1 MKTCKC
7 CVKIVIELKVDDKFA
22 KDYPE
27 MCDMFL
33 NMYNRINELE
43 YKNAEL
49 KYDLERYEKAEL
61 ANGATRKFVN
71 DNTFVIYYMGK
82 YLKDIGAI

>member
-7 CVKIVIELKVDDKFA
+7 CVRIVIELKVDDKFI

-27 MCDMFL
+27 MFDIIL
-33 NMYNRINELE
+33 DLYNRINELE
-43 YKNAEL
+43 YQNTLLKTEL
-49 KYDLERYEKAEL
+49 KQYEKAEL

-71 DNTFVIYYMGK
+71 DNMFVINYMGK

>member
-7 CVKIVIELKVDDKFA
+7 CVRIVIELKVDDRFA

-27 MCDMFL
+27 MYDMIM
-33 NMYNRINELE
+33 NMYSRINELE

-49 KYDLERYEKAEL
+49 KYDLERYAKADL
-61 ANGATRKFVN
+61 ANQAIIKFVN
-71 DNTFVIYYMGK
+71 DNMFVINYMDK
-82 YLKDIGAI
+82 YLRDIGAI

>member
-7 CVKIVIELKVDDKFA
+7 CVRIVIELKVDDKFQN
-22 KDYPE
+22 DYPK
-27 MCDMFL
+27 MYDML
-33 NMYNRINELE
+33 INMFNRVNELE
-43 YKNAEL
+43 YQNAKL

-71 DNTFVIYYMGK
+71 DNMFVINYIGK
-82 YLKDIGAI
+82 YLRDIGAI

>member
-1 MKTCKC
+1 M
-7 CVKIVIELKVDDKFA
+7 DDKFA

-27 MCDMFL
+27 MYDMIMD
-33 NMYNRINELE
+33 MYSRINELE

-49 KYDLERYEKAEL
+49 KYQLERYEKAEL

-71 DNTFVIYYMGK
+71 DNMFVIYYMGK
-82 YLKDIGAI
+82 YLKDIGTI

>member
-1 MKTCKC
+1 M
-7 CVKIVIELKVDDKFA
+7 DKFA

-27 MCDMFL
+27 MFDMFL
-33 NMYNRINELE
+33 NMFNRINELKE
-43 YKNAEL
+43 QNDYL
-49 KYDLERYEKAEL
+49 KYQLERYEKAEL

-71 DNTFVIYYMGK
+71 DNMFVINYMDK

>member
-1 MKTCKC
+1 M
-7 CVKIVIELKVDDKFA
+7 DDKFA

-27 MCDMFL
+27 MYDMIMD
-33 NMYNRINELE
+33 MYSRINELE

-49 KYDLERYEKAEL
+49 KYQLERYEKAEV

-71 DNTFVIYYMGK
+71 DNIFVIYYMGK

>member
-1 MKTCKC
+1 M
-7 CVKIVIELKVDDKFA
+7 DDKFV

-27 MCDMFL
+27 MFDMFL

-43 YKNAEL
+43 YQNAKL
-49 KYDLERYEKAEL
+49 KYYLERYEKAEL

-71 DNTFVIYYMGK
+71 DNMFVINYMDK

>member
-1 MKTCKC
+1 M
-7 CVKIVIELKVDDKFA
+7 DDKFL

-27 MCDMFL
+27 MFDIIL
-33 NMYNRINELE
+33 DLYNRINELE
-43 YKNAEL
+43 YQNTLLKTEL
-49 KYDLERYEKAEL
+49 KQYEKAEL

-71 DNTFVIYYMGK
+71 DNMFVINYMDK

>member
-1 MKTCKC
+1 MY
-7 CVKIVIELKVDDKFA
+7 DKFA

-27 MCDMFL
+27 MFDMFL
-33 NMYNRINELE
+33 NMFNRINELE
-43 YKNAEL
+43 FKNAEL
-49 KYDLERYEKAEL
+49 KDDLERYKKAEL

-71 DNTFVIYYMGK
+71 DNMFVINYMGK

>member
-1 MKTCKC
+1 M
-7 CVKIVIELKVDDKFA
+7 DDKFA

-27 MCDMFL
+27 MFDMFINL
-33 NMYNRINELE
+33 YNRINKLE
-43 YKNAEL
+43 DQNAIL
-49 KYDLERYEKAEL
+49 KFELERYEKAEL

-71 DNTFVIYYMGK
+71 DNTFVIYCMGK

>member
-7 CVKIVIELKVDDKFA
+7 CVKVVIELKVDDKFV

-27 MCDMFL
+27 MFDIIL
-33 NMYNRINELE
+33 DIYNRINELE
-43 YKNAEL
+43 YQNTLLKTEL
-49 KYDLERYEKAEL
+49 KQYEKAEL

-71 DNTFVIYYMGK
+71 DNMFVINYMDK

>member
-1 MKTCKC
+1 MY
-7 CVKIVIELKVDDKFA
+7 DKFI

-27 MCDMFL
+27 MFDMIL
-33 NMYNRINELE
+33 DMYNRINELE
-43 YKNAEL
+43 YQNTLLKTEL
-49 KYDLERYEKAEL
+49 KQYEKAEL

-71 DNTFVIYYMGK
+71 DNMSVINYMDK

>member
-1 MKTCKC
+1 M
-7 CVKIVIELKVDDKFA
+7 DDKFI

-27 MCDMFL
+27 MFDIIIDL
-33 NMYNRINELE
+33 YNRINELE
-43 YKNAEL
+43 YQNILLKTEL
-49 KYDLERYEKAEL
+49 KQYEKAEL

-71 DNTFVIYYMGK
+71 DNMFVINYMDK